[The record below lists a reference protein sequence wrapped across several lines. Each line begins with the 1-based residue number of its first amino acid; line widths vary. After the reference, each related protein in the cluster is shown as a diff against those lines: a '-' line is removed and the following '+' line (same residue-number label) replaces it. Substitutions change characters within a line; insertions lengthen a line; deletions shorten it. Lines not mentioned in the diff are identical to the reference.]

1 MAMKIFLNNF
11 EESGSKITKNQVSK
25 ILNQVVEDAGF
36 KKKYFD
42 NKELSISC
50 VTKEESKILNKK
62 YRGINKST
70 NVLSFR
76 VDKNLTKY
84 SLIGDII
91 LCIEIIKKEAKEYSK
106 DFENRLKHM
115 IIHGFLHLLNFNH
128 EEKHERIKM
137 EDLEITIMKK
147 ISAGEPY

>member
-1 MAMKIFLNNF
+1 MKIFLNNF
-11 EESGSKITKNQVSK
+11 DESGSKITKNQVSK
-25 ILNQVVEDAGF
+25 ILNQVVEEAGF
-36 KKKYFD
+36 KKEYFD

-50 VTKEESKILNKK
+50 VSEEESKTLNKK
-62 YRGINKST
+62 YRGKNKST
-70 NVLSFR
+70 NVLSFSLE
-76 VDKNLTKY
+76 KNLTTQ

>member
-1 MAMKIFLNNF
+1 MKIFLNNF

-128 EEKHERIKM
+128 EAKHERIKM
-137 EDLEITIMKK
+137 ENIEKNIMDT

>member
-1 MAMKIFLNNF
+1 MKIFLNNF

-25 ILNQVVEDAGF
+25 ILNQVVEEAGF
-36 KKKYFD
+36 KKEYFD

-50 VTKEESKILNKK
+50 VSEEESKTLNKK
-62 YRGINKST
+62 YRGKNKST
-70 NVLSFR
+70 NVLSFSL
-76 VDKNLTKY
+76 DKNLTKD

-128 EEKHERIKM
+128 DEKHERLKM

>member
-1 MAMKIFLNNF
+1 MKIFLNNF

-25 ILNQVVEDAGF
+25 ILNQVVEEAGF
-36 KKKYFD
+36 KKEYFD

-50 VTKEESKILNKK
+50 VSEEESKTLNKK
-62 YRGINKST
+62 YRGNNKST
-70 NVLSFR
+70 NVLSFSL
-76 VDKNLTKY
+76 DKNLTKD

-115 IIHGFLHLLNFNH
+115 IIHGFLHLLNFEH
-128 EEKHERIKM
+128 KEKHERLKM

>member
-1 MAMKIFLNNF
+1 MKIFLNNF
-11 EESGSKITKNQVSK
+11 EESGYKITKNQVSK
-25 ILNQVVEDAGF
+25 ILNQVVEEAGF
-36 KKKYFD
+36 KKEYFD

-50 VTKEESKILNKK
+50 VSEEESKTLNKK
-62 YRGINKST
+62 YRGKNKST
-70 NVLSFR
+70 NVLSFSL
-76 VDKNLTKY
+76 DKNLTKD

-115 IIHGFLHLLNFNH
+115 IIHGFLHLLNFEH
-128 EEKHERIKM
+128 EEKHERLKM

>member
-1 MAMKIFLNNF
+1 MKIFLNNF

-128 EEKHERIKM
+128 EEEHERSKM
-137 EDLEITIMKK
+137 EDLEIAIMKK

>member
-1 MAMKIFLNNF
+1 MKIFLNNF
-11 EESGSKITKNQVSK
+11 DESGSNITKNQVSN
-25 ILNQVVEDAGF
+25 ILNKVLEEAGF
-36 KKKYFD
+36 KKENFD

-50 VTKEESKILNKK
+50 VSKEESKILNKR
-62 YRGINKST
+62 YRGKNRST
-70 NVLSFR
+70 NVLSFG
-76 VDKNLTKY
+76 VDKNLTKHT
-84 SLIGDII
+84 LIGDII

>member
-1 MAMKIFLNNF
+1 MCIRDRK
-11 EESGSKITKNQVSK
+11 
-25 ILNQVVEDAGF
+25 D
-36 KKKYFD
+36 
-42 NKELSISC
+42 
-50 VTKEESKILNKK
+50 
-62 YRGINKST
+62 
-70 NVLSFR
+70 
-76 VDKNLTKY
+76 

-115 IIHGFLHLLNFNH
+115 IIHGFLHLLNFEH
-128 EEKHERIKM
+128 KEKHERLKM

>member
-1 MAMKIFLNNF
+1 MKIFLNNF

-25 ILNQVVEDAGF
+25 ILNQVVEEAGF
-36 KKKYFD
+36 KKEYFD

-50 VTKEESKILNKK
+50 VSEEESKTLNKK
-62 YRGINKST
+62 YRGKNKST
-70 NVLSFR
+70 NVLSFSL
-76 VDKNLTKY
+76 DKNLTKD

-115 IIHGFLHLLNFNH
+115 IIHGFLHLLNFEH
-128 EEKHERIKM
+128 KEKHERLKM

>member
-1 MAMKIFLNNF
+1 MKIFLNNF

-25 ILNQVVEDAGF
+25 ILNQVVEEAGF
-36 KKKYFD
+36 KKEYFD

-50 VTKEESKILNKK
+50 VSEEESKTLNKK
-62 YRGINKST
+62 YRGKNKST
-70 NVLSFR
+70 NVLSFSL
-76 VDKNLTKY
+76 DKNLTKD

-115 IIHGFLHLLNFNH
+115 IIHGFLHLLNFDH
-128 EEKHERIKM
+128 KEKHERLKM

>member
-1 MAMKIFLNNF
+1 MKIFLNNF

-25 ILNQVVEDAGF
+25 ILNQVVEEAGF
-36 KKKYFD
+36 KKEYFD

-50 VTKEESKILNKK
+50 VSEEESKTLNKK
-62 YRGINKST
+62 YRGKNKST
-70 NVLSFR
+70 NVLSFSLE
-76 VDKNLTKY
+76 KNLTTQ

>member
-1 MAMKIFLNNF
+1 MKIFLNNF
-11 EESGSKITKNQVSK
+11 EESGYKITKNQVSK
-25 ILNQVVEDAGF
+25 ILNQVVEEAGF
-36 KKKYFD
+36 KKEYFD

-50 VTKEESKILNKK
+50 VSEEESKTLNKK
-62 YRGINKST
+62 YRGKNKST
-70 NVLSFR
+70 NVLSFSL
-76 VDKNLTKY
+76 DKNLTKD

-115 IIHGFLHLLNFNH
+115 IIHGFLHLLNFEH
-128 EEKHERIKM
+128 KEKHERLKM

>member
-1 MAMKIFLNNF
+1 MKIFLNNF

-25 ILNQVVEDAGF
+25 ILNQVVEEAGF
-36 KKKYFD
+36 KKEYFD

-50 VTKEESKILNKK
+50 VSEEESKTLNKK
-62 YRGINKST
+62 YRGKNKST
-70 NVLSFR
+70 NVLSFSL
-76 VDKNLTKY
+76 DKNLTKD

-128 EEKHERIKM
+128 EEKHERMKM